1 MREWQKIQEMLRTVK
16 AQQETERRL
25 GHGPDAHGLN
35 LLLVETV
42 FGSLA
47 KVRDVWPDAQISAVS
62 DAW

>member
-1 MREWQKIQEMLRTVK
+1 MLRTVK

-42 FGSLA
+42 SGSLA